1 MRANLVAPYAAVVIK
16 LLQGPLYHDDT
27 ITWNL
32 LLQYTEQI
40 QMFCAQMGLELHFHE
55 EDGFAY
61 VRQPEIEDEEGN
73 PLDLPRLTRRIPLSY
88 HVTLLC
94 VLLREQLLQFETTNL
109 DSAACLLTRDQIYEM
124 LLPSLPERTNELVMR
139 RKADSLIEQVVDLGF
154 LKKRAHLGADYFE
167 VRRIL
172 KAKLDAEKLHQLKER
187 LKRYGTAEQWIRTQ
201 GEPYQG

>member
-1 MRANLVAPYAAVVIK
+1 MRAKLVAPYAAVVIK

-32 LLQYTEQI
+32 LLQYAEQV
-40 QMFCAQMGLELHFHE
+40 QMYCAQISLELRFHE

-61 VRQPEIEDEEGN
+61 VRQAEIEDEEDN
-73 PLDLPRLTRRIPLSY
+73 PLQLPRLTRRIPLSY

-94 VLLREQLLQFETTNL
+94 VLLREQLLQFEASNL
-109 DSAACLLTRDQIYEM
+109 DSAACILSRDQIHDI

-139 RKADSLIEQVVDLGF
+139 HKADTLIEQVVELGF
-154 LKKRAHLGADYFE
+154 LKKRSQLGADYFE

-172 KAKLDAEKLHQLKER
+172 KAKLDAEKLYEIKER
-187 LKRYGTAEQWIRTQ
+187 LKMYGTTEQWTRTQ
-201 GEPYQG
+201 GESDQH

>member
-32 LLQYTEQI
+32 LLQYREQV
-40 QMFCAQMGLELHFHE
+40 QAFCAQMGLELQFHE
-55 EDGFAY
+55 ADGFAY

-94 VLLREQLLQFETTNL
+94 VLLREQLLQFEATNP
-109 DSAACLLTRDQIYEM
+109 DSTVCLLTKDQMYEM
-124 LLPSLPERTNELVMR
+124 LLPALPERTNEVQVR
-139 RKADSLIEQVVDLGF
+139 RKAELLIEQVVDLGF
-154 LKKRAHLGADYFE
+154 LKKRPLLGPDYCE

-172 KAKLDAEKLHQLKER
+172 KAKLDAEKLQQLKER
-187 LKRYGTAEQWIRTQ
+187 LKMYGTTEQWFNTQ
-201 GEPYQG
+201 GEPDQD

>member
-27 ITWNL
+27 VTWNL
-32 LLQYTEQI
+32 LLQYTEQV
-40 QMFCAQMGLELHFHE
+40 QVFCAQMGLELQFHE

-73 PLDLPRLTRRIPLSY
+73 TLDLPRLTRRIALSY
-88 HVTLLC
+88 HITLLC
-94 VLLREQLLQFETTNL
+94 VLLREQLLQFEATNL

-124 LLPSLPERTNELVMR
+124 LLPALPERTNEVQVR
-139 RKADSLIEQVVDLGF
+139 RKADALIEQVVDMGF
-154 LKKRAHLGADYFE
+154 LKKRPHLGPEYFE

-172 KAKLDAEKLHQLKER
+172 KAKLDAEKLQQLKER
-187 LKRYGTAEQWIRTQ
+187 LKTYGTTEQWFSTQ
-201 GEPYQG
+201 GEPDQD

>member
-1 MRANLVAPYAAVVIK
+1 MRANLVAPYAQVVIK

-32 LLQYTEQI
+32 LLQHTEQV
-40 QMFCAQMGLELHFHE
+40 QMYCAQIGLELQFHE

-61 VRQPEIEDEEGN
+61 VHQPEIEDEEGK
-73 PLDLPRLTRRIPLSY
+73 PLELPRLTRRIPLTY

-94 VLLREQLLQFETTNL
+94 VLLREQLLQFEASNL
-109 DSAACLLTRDQIYEM
+109 ESAACILTRDQIHEI

-139 RKADSLIEQVVDLGF
+139 RRADSLIDQVVDLGF
-154 LKKRAHLGADYFE
+154 LKKRTHLGADYFE

-172 KAKLDAEKLHQLKER
+172 KAKLDAAKLNELKER
-187 LKRYGTAEQWIRTQ
+187 LKTYGTTEQRTRDQ
-201 GEPYQG
+201 GESDQN

>member
-1 MRANLVAPYAAVVIK
+1 MRANLIAPYAAVVIK

-32 LLQYTEQI
+32 LLQYNEQVRI
-40 QMFCAQMGLELHFHE
+40 FFAQMGLELQFHE

-61 VRQPEIEDEEGN
+61 VRQPVIEDEEGN
-73 PLDLPRLTRRIPLSY
+73 SLDLPRLTRRIPLNY

-94 VLLREQLLQFETTNL
+94 VLLREQLLQFEATNL
-109 DSAACLLTRDQIYEM
+109 ESAACILTKEQIYEM

-139 RKADSLIEQVVDLGF
+139 RKADSLIDQVVSLGF

-187 LKRYGTAEQWIRTQ
+187 LKTYGTAEQWTGTQ
-201 GEPYQG
+201 GDSD

>member
-1 MRANLVAPYAAVVIK
+1 MRANQVAPYAAVVIK

-27 ITWNL
+27 TAWNL
-32 LLQYTEQI
+32 LLQHAEQVKI
-40 QMFCAQMGLELHFHE
+40 FCAQMGLELRFHE

-61 VRQPEIEDEEGN
+61 VRQPQLEDDEGN

-94 VLLREQLLQFETTNL
+94 VLLREQLLQFEATNMEN
-109 DSAACLLTRDQIYEM
+109 AACLLTREQLYDM

-154 LKKRAHLGADYFE
+154 LKKRPHLGADYFE

-172 KAKLDAEKLHQLKER
+172 KAKLDAEQLSQLKER
-187 LKRYGTAEQWIRTQ
+187 LKRYGTTEQWSGTQ
-201 GEPYQG
+201 GEPDQG